1 MVGLVLVSHSRSLA
15 EAVADL
21 LRRVVSPDLRLACSG
36 GVGDDRA
43 LLGTDAIEIQEAIS
57 AVYSDDGVLVLMD
70 MGSAI
75 LSAETA
81 KDFLNPEDQEKVRLT
96 SAPIVEGGM
105 AAAVQANLGASLGA
119 VANAAL
125 QGLLLKQDHLQDA
138 PSADLATPP
147 ASEPVSNE
155 ILDVTIQNP
164 HGLHLRPAALLIK
177 TLAGFPGEVFVENRT
192 AGRGPSLARSL
203 VDLARLQIRE
213 GDLVRF
219 SISAPDPQP
228 VLESIRS
235 LVDSQF
241 GDVDQT
247 VPAKE
252 ADGAPDL
259 SQPFGV
265 SRGIAIGRP
274 ILLDTIV
281 SSVPTY
287 TVQSGSDVTREVG
300 KLRSAVAEAIA
311 EFDGRIARLRA
322 SLQRQEMEIFD
333 AQRMIFSDPT
343 ILKEA
348 QAKIQEQHLNAAA
361 AWQETL
367 SRYAADQEKAD
378 DPYLRARAA
387 DFREVE
393 RTVLS
398 HLINEKNRSAL
409 PDKAFK
415 DATILV
421 CEELTPTLA
430 EQFLRLSI
438 AGVIQLGGGP
448 TSHGAILARAL
459 ALPAIGGSRNSL
471 EQLRTAQCVAIS
483 GSEGSLW
490 IDPSPD
496 LLADLARR
504 QRSERSVSEQALE
517 ESQSFAITADG
528 VPVRVG
534 GNAGASS
541 DISSARTNGAEFIGL
556 FRSEFLFQNFE
567 QVPDEDQQL
576 AAYREALGPAQ
587 GAFPVTLRLLD
598 VGGDKPLKFLPQAK
612 EANPFLGVRGI
623 RLLMANQRFFRAH
636 LRAALRL
643 ADSFQIQLLVPMIT
657 DVSEI
662 LATRKLLREI
672 AGELAAAN
680 VPHQW
685 PIPVGVMIETP
696 AAALLIDQ
704 LLTHVEFVSIGTNDL
719 TQYILC
725 AERGSSLVS
734 AFSDALHPAV
744 LRICEE
750 VIQAARK
757 REIKTSICGEIASDP
772 EAIPIWLGLG
782 LRELSVTAAAIPA
795 TKALIRKLDL
805 SAIARQWA
813 AKRLTFEGP
822 SDVRTFSRSLTN

>member
-43 LLGTDAIEIQEAIS
+43 LLGTDAIEIQEAIT

-105 AAAVQANLGASLGA
+105 AAAVQANLGASLDA
-119 VANAAL
+119 VVNAAL
-125 QGLLLKQDHLQDA
+125 QGLLLKQDHVQDA
-138 PSADLATPP
+138 PSTSPDASP
-147 ASEPVSNE
+147 APDPLSNE

-177 TLAGFPGEVFVENRT
+177 TLAAFPGEVFVENRT

-228 VLESIRS
+228 VIESIRS
-235 LVDSQF
+235 LVESQF
-241 GDVDQT
+241 GEADQT
-247 VPAKE
+247 VPPKE
-252 ADGAPDL
+252 ADSAPDL

-274 ILLDTIV
+274 VLLDTIV

-311 EFDGRIARLRA
+311 EFDGRIERLRA
-322 SLQRQEMEIFD
+322 SLQRQEVEIFD

-378 DPYLRARAA
+378 DSYLRARAA

-393 RTVLS
+393 RAVLS
-398 HLINEKNRSAL
+398 HLIDEKKRSVL
-409 PDKAFK
+409 PDEAFT
-415 DATILV
+415 DSTILV

-459 ALPAIGGSRNSL
+459 ALPAIGGGRNSL
-471 EQLRTAQCVAIS
+471 ERLRTAQCVAIS

-490 IDPSPD
+490 IDPSLD

-504 QRSERSVSEQALE
+504 QQSERSESARALE
-517 ESQSFAITADG
+517 ESQNFAITADG
-528 VPVRVG
+528 VSVRVG
-534 GNAGASS
+534 GNAGASN

-576 AAYREALGPAQ
+576 AAYREALAPAQ
-587 GAFPVTLRLLD
+587 GAFPVTVRLLD

-636 LRAALRL
+636 LRAVLRL
-643 ADSFQIQLLVPMIT
+643 ADLFQIQLLVPMIT

-662 LATRKLLREI
+662 LATRKLLGEI
-672 AGELAAAN
+672 AGELTAEN

-704 LLTHVEFVSIGTNDL
+704 LLPHVEFVSIGTNDL

-725 AERGSSLVS
+725 AERGSALVS

-750 VIQAARK
+750 VVKAAQK
-757 REIKTSICGEIASDP
+757 REIKTSICGEVASDP
-772 EAIPIWLGLG
+772 EAIPIWLSLG

-795 TKALIRKLDL
+795 TKALIRKLGI
-805 SAIARQWA
+805 SAIATQWA